1 MLVNGKIS
9 YSELEQ
15 LVFQIK
21 GKVENSY
28 LKKIFHFEGLW
39 LFKCGFRFSNS
50 EVKKLENSWLII
62 CLYEIFFLS
71 LLYNKKRYKY
81 ENNRKY
87 IIRNSEDNGL

>member
-28 LKKIFHFEGLW
+28 LKKIFHYEGLW
-39 LFKCGFRFSNS
+39 LFKFNHFQFVFEPGLNIWSIINTFRPYAIGSFSN
-50 EVKKLENSWLII
+50 
-62 CLYEIFFLS
+62 
-71 LLYNKKRYKY
+71 
-81 ENNRKY
+81 Y
-87 IIRNSEDNGL
+87 ITQLR